1 MQYPVFSV
9 SQLNGH
15 VKGLLDADVTLS
27 GLFVRGELSNYKV
40 YPSGH
45 HYFSLKDESG
55 SLRCVMF
62 RREAATLR
70 FRPQNG
76 MMVTVFGRVTVF
88 PRDGQYQLYA
98 AAMNPD
104 GMGDLHLAFEQL
116 KERLFKEGLFDALH
130 KKPVPTCP
138 GTVALITSGAGAA
151 VRDMIRIL
159 GARWPLAKVKVMP
172 VRVSSSQ

>member
-1 MQYPVFSV
+1 MLYPVFSV

-88 PRDGQYQLYA
+88 PRAVSALCRRYESRWDGGSA
-98 AAMNPD
+98 S
-104 GMGDLHLAFEQL
+104 
-116 KERLFKEGLFDALH
+116 GL
-130 KKPVPTCP
+130 
-138 GTVALITSGAGAA
+138 
-151 VRDMIRIL
+151 
-159 GARWPLAKVKVMP
+159 
-172 VRVSSSQ
+172 